1 MAHKKAA
8 GAKAKQGGNVA
19 GKRLGIKIYGG
30 DVVKPGQI
38 IVRQRGQTYL
48 PGNNVGMGKD
58 YTIFS
63 MVNGIVAFVNTT
75 RSKKRI
81 DVVTN
86 D

>member
-19 GKRLGIKIYGG
+19 GKRLGIKVYGG

-48 PGNNVGMGKD
+48 PGHNVGIGKD
-58 YTIFS
+58 YIIFLKID
-63 MVNGIVAFVNTT
+63 GIVAFVNTI
-75 RSKKRI
+75 RIRKRI

-86 D
+86 S

>member
-19 GKRLGIKIYGG
+19 GKRLGIKVYGG
-30 DVVKPGQI
+30 DIVKPGQI

-48 PGNNVGMGKD
+48 PGSNVGMGKD

-63 MVNGIVAFVNTT
+63 VADGVVAFVNTT
-75 RSKKRI
+75 RSRKRI
-81 DVVTN
+81 DVIAN
-86 D
+86 S